1 MKVRLSLDNICVIRG
16 IISGGWGITDYQRS
30 ESWII
35 MKYYRFLSV
44 KYVPGWS
51 ALLACLHTILITR
64 KNLRITL
71 IFSSMIKS
79 SECRVWAEIKLG
91 VLSGTITR
99 GSCLITGIDGCQSD
113 VVTVSPALVKACLC
127 QTLRPSLC
135 HCWAQLPRMR
145 LSKDSRLIP
154 ISTICLTHP
163 ASWIAWPSPMLIV
176 LCPNHSG

>member
-1 MKVRLSLDNICVIRG
+1 MKVRLSLGNICVIWG
-16 IISGGWGITDYQRS
+16 IISGGWGITDHQRS

-35 MKYYRFLSV
+35 MKYYLLFLSV

-64 KNLRITL
+64 KNFKITL

-99 GSCLITGIDGCQSD
+99 GSCRITTGIDGCQSD
-113 VVTVSPALVKACLC
+113 VVTVTPALVKACLC
-127 QTLRPSLC
+127 QCVIVGHSCRRWACLKLG
-135 HCWAQLPRMR
+135 HCQV
-145 LSKDSRLIP
+145 LI
-154 ISTICLTHP
+154 
-163 ASWIAWPSPMLIV
+163 
-176 LCPNHSG
+176 N